1 MMGDDEPLV
10 FSSNPADYNRVL
22 CLVCSAKIKVHHMK
36 KHLQSHDGMTVSQYK
51 ETYGEDWFYVK
62 KYHHRCGICQQPML
76 FDLETL
82 YNHLA
87 SNHQTKVKEYI
98 DLYIGPIGSLI
109 DSAR

>member
-1 MMGDDEPLV
+1 
-10 FSSNPADYNRVL
+10 
-22 CLVCSAKIKVHHMK
+22 MK
-36 KHLQSHDGMTVSQYK
+36 KHLQTHGGMTVGQYK

-98 DLYIGPIGSLI
+98 DLYIGPIGSLC